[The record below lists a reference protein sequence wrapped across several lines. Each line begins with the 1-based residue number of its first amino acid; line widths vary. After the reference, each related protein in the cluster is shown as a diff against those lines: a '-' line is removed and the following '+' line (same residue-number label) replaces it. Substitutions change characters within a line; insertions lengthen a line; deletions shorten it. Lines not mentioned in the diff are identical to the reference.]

1 MAKATIH
8 LREPLRFLTP
18 REIRLIDD
26 FLVRMQTGGELRLVV
41 QKGRLRFLASSRNH
55 QVMDLR
61 NGTKGAEGTG

>member
-8 LREPLRFLTP
+8 LREPLQFLTP

-26 FLVRMQTGGELRLVV
+26 FLARMKAGGELRLVV

-61 NGTKGAEGTG
+61 KGNQMG